1 MELLQRVRALHEKTV
16 QRRRYLHKN
25 AETGMDI
32 PNTFA
37 YIESELKSF
46 GYTPQRLGKAGI
58 VACVG
63 KGERVLL
70 LRADA
75 DGLPIREETGLAFAS
90 KSGNMHACGHDLH
103 TAMLLSCAQLLKEYE
118 SDLNITVKLL
128 FQSAEENLKGAKT
141 CIEKGVLLA
150 PKVDK
155 AVMLH
160 ALPSVPYPTGTLI
173 FNKGKIA
180 PSADFFRCKI
190 VGKACHGSTPEQ
202 GVDALSIAVKTLTS
216 LEGISARELPAF
228 SGGVLTV
235 GKLQAGTVANAVAGE
250 SVFEGTFR
258 CFDEKL
264 RERIK
269 ERVRETVSGIAK
281 IHGGRGRT
289 TFASGCPVLI
299 NDEGW
304 TEFLY
309 REIAKDLKEQ
319 AVALDSSKRA
329 GGGSEDFAYF
339 SQVVPSVMIG
349 LCAGER
355 KKGYAYP
362 LHHPKVCFDEGAM
375 VSGVFALTKSAL
387 AFSNS

>member
-1 MELLQRVRALHEKTV
+1 MELLQRVRALHERTV

-25 AETGMDI
+25 AETGFELSR
-32 PNTFA
+32 TFS
-37 YIESELKSF
+37 YIESELKSL

-75 DGLPIREETGLAFAS
+75 DGLPIGEETGLAYAS

-128 FQSAEENLKGAKT
+128 FQSAEELLKGAKT

-173 FNKGKIA
+173 FSKGEIA

-190 VGKACHGSTPEQ
+190 AGKACHGSTPEQ

-216 LEGISARELPAF
+216 LEGISAREFPAF
-228 SGGVLTV
+228 SGAVLTV
-235 GKLQAGTVANAVAGE
+235 GKLQAGIVANAVAGE

-264 RERIK
+264 RNWI
-269 ERVRETVSGIAK
+269 
-281 IHGGRGRT
+281 
-289 TFASGCPVLI
+289 
-299 NDEGW
+299 
-304 TEFLY
+304 
-309 REIAKDLKEQ
+309 
-319 AVALDSSKRA
+319 
-329 GGGSEDFAYF
+329 
-339 SQVVPSVMIG
+339 
-349 LCAGER
+349 
-355 KKGYAYP
+355 
-362 LHHPKVCFDEGAM
+362 
-375 VSGVFALTKSAL
+375 
-387 AFSNS
+387 